1 MPKKTVKK
9 ENKDSFEVKLRKLE
23 EIAAKLDS
31 EDIGIENA
39 IILYEEGIK
48 LSKECIETLKNAE
61 LKITELKTKL
71 TDITESQ
78 EELFEEQ

>member
-9 ENKDSFEVKLRKLE
+9 GNKDSFEVKLHRLE

-39 IILYEEGIK
+39 ISLYEEGIK
-48 LSKECIETLKNAE
+48 LSKDCMETLKKAE
-61 LKITELKTKL
+61 LKITELKSKL

-78 EELFEEQ
+78 EELFEE

>member
-1 MPKKTVKK
+1 MPKKTAKK
-9 ENKDSFEVKLRKLE
+9 ENKESFEVKLHRLE

-39 IILYEEGIK
+39 IALYEEGIK
-48 LSKECIETLKNAE
+48 LSKECLETLKNAE

-78 EELFEEQ
+78 EELFEE

>member
-1 MPKKTVKK
+1 MPKKTTKK
-9 ENKDSFEVKLRKLE
+9 ENKESFEVKLHRLE

-39 IILYEEGIK
+39 IVLYEEGIK
-48 LSKECIETLKNAE
+48 LSKECMETLKNAE

-78 EELFEEQ
+78 EELFED

>member
-1 MPKKTVKK
+1 MPKKTAKK
-9 ENKDSFEVKLRKLE
+9 ESKESFEVKLHRLE

-39 IILYEEGIK
+39 IVLYEEGIK
-48 LSKECIETLKNAE
+48 LSKECMETLKNAE

-78 EELFEEQ
+78 EELFEE